1 MSLELRRMAEHRLGR
16 AGIIAFGAIVTIL
29 AVTGSAFVIAG
40 ANPLDATYA
49 YFVQP
54 LTREFTLLEVLN
66 RATPILFTGTAV
78 AIAFRAGYW
87 NIGVE
92 GQLLMGAVAAA
103 GIGQLV
109 EGWPT
114 LLVLPLM
121 IGGGALAGAAW
132 ALVPALLR
140 VRMGIDEVVTT
151 LLLNPVA
158 LLVVQGLLHGPWKD
172 PETGFPESPRIA
184 EAAEFPQLSDF
195 IPLIGR
201 SRLHLG
207 FVIAVVVIVI
217 AWYVLSRTATGLRVR
232 AVGLSPRGAR
242 FAGIKVERTLLRVAL
257 ISGAIAG
264 IAGVSEVAGIQFR
277 LTEGV
282 SPGFGYTGVV
292 VAMLGG
298 LTMPGVLLAGLL
310 LGDLSVG
317 ATSAVRSLQIPSQVG
332 DVVQGTLLL
341 VVVGAVAIYRWR
353 TTREDDRPAD
363 EGEPEPDEPPD
374 APEGKAPVETP
385 PT

>member
-1 MSLELRRMAEHRLGR
+1 MTLEARRVVETRLGR
-16 AGIIAFGAIVTIL
+16 AGVIAVGAIVAIL
-29 AVTGSAFVIAG
+29 AVTGGAFVIAG
-40 ANPLDATYA
+40 ANPLDAYYA
-49 YFVQP
+49 YFVAP

-66 RATPILFTGTAV
+66 KATPILLTGTAV

-103 GIGQLV
+103 GIGQVV
-109 EGWPT
+109 EGWPA
-114 LLVLPLM
+114 LLVLPAM
-121 IGGGALAGAAW
+121 IAAGALAGAAW

-140 VRMGIDEVVTT
+140 VRLGIDEVVTT

-158 LLVVQGLLHGPWKD
+158 LLIVQALLHGPWKN

-184 EAAEFPQLSDF
+184 QAAEFPALSEF
-195 IPLIGR
+195 IPLIGK

-207 FVIAVVVIVI
+207 FVIGIVLIVI

-232 AVGLSPRGAR
+232 AVGLSPHGAR
-242 FAGIKVERTLLRVAL
+242 FAGVKVERTLLRVAL
-257 ISGAIAG
+257 VSGAIAG

-282 SPGFGYTGVV
+282 SPGFGYTGIV

-310 LGDLSVG
+310 LGDVSVG
-317 ATSAVRSLQIPSQVG
+317 ASSAVRSLQIPSQLG
-332 DVVQGTLLL
+332 DVVQGTMLL
-341 VVVGAVAIYRWR
+341 VVIGAVAIYRWR
-353 TTREDDRPAD
+353 ASREDERPPD
-363 EGEPEPDEPPD
+363 EGEPSPGE
-374 APEGKAPVETP
+374 PEGLPPSETS

>member
-1 MSLELRRMAEHRLGR
+1 MTYEARRAMESRAPR
-16 AGIIAFGAIVTIL
+16 AGAIIIGAIVAIL
-29 AVTGSAFVIAG
+29 AVTGGAFVLAG
-40 ANPLDATYA
+40 ANPIDAYFA
-49 YFVQP
+49 YFVRP

-66 RATPILFTGTAV
+66 SATPLLLPGTAV

-103 GIGQLV
+103 GVGQLA
-109 EGWPT
+109 EGWPA
-114 LLVLPLM
+114 LLVLPAM
-121 IGGGALAGAAW
+121 VGAGALAGAAW

-140 VRMGIDEVVTT
+140 VRLGIDEVVTT

-158 LLVVQGLLHGPWKD
+158 LLVVDALLRGPWTD

-184 EAAEFPQLSDF
+184 TSAEFPQLAEF
-195 IPLIGR
+195 LPFLGR

-207 FVIAVVVIVI
+207 FVIAVVIIVI
-217 AWYVLSRTATGLRVR
+217 GWWVLSRTATGLRVR
-232 AVGLSPRGAR
+232 AVGLSPHGAR

-257 ISGAIAG
+257 VSGAIAG

-277 LTEGV
+277 LTAGI
-282 SPGFGYTGVV
+282 SPGYGYTGIV

-298 LTMPGVLLAGLL
+298 LAMPGVLLAGLL

-317 ATSAVRSLQIPSQVG
+317 ATSAVRSLQIPSQLG
-332 DVVQGTLLL
+332 AVVQGTLLL
-341 VVVGAVAIYRWR
+341 VVIGAVALYRAR
-353 TTREDDRPAD
+353 ASRDKEPPPDD
-363 EGEPEPDEPPD
+363 GEPPPDEPAGLPP
-374 APEGKAPVETP
+374 AEGP
-385 PT
+385 P

>member
-1 MSLELRRMAEHRLGR
+1 MTFEARRMAESRLGR
-16 AGIIAFGAIVTIL
+16 VGMLALGGIVVIL

-40 ANPLDATYA
+40 ANPIDAYYA
-49 YFVQP
+49 YFIQP

-66 RATPILFTGTAV
+66 KATPLLFTGTAV

-103 GIGQLV
+103 GIGQLA

-121 IGGGALAGAAW
+121 VAGGALAGAAW

-140 VRMGIDEVVTT
+140 VKMGIDEVVTT

-158 LLVVQGLLHGPWKD
+158 LLVVQALLHGPWKD

-184 EAAEFPQLSDF
+184 ASAEFPALSDWLPF
-195 IPLIGR
+195 IGK

-207 FVIAVVVIVI
+207 FIIALVVIGI
-217 AWYVLSRTATGLRVR
+217 AWWVLSRTGTGLRVR
-232 AVGLSPRGAR
+232 AVGLSPHGAR

-257 ISGAIAG
+257 ISGAVAG

-282 SPGFGYTGVV
+282 SPGFGYTGIV

-317 ATSAVRSLQIPSQVG
+317 ASSAVRSLQIPSQLG
-332 DVVQGTLLL
+332 AVVQGTLLL
-341 VVVGAVAIYRWR
+341 VTIGAVAIYRWR
-353 TTREDDRPAD
+353 AHRDDERPAD
-363 EGEPEPDEPPD
+363 EGEPPPDEPDSQP
-374 APEGKAPVETP
+374 PSETS

>member
-1 MSLELRRMAEHRLGR
+1 MTYEARRMAENRLGR
-16 AGIIAFGAIVTIL
+16 AGMIAIGAIVTIL

-40 ANPLDATYA
+40 ANPIDAYAA
-49 YFVQP
+49 YFITP
-54 LTREFTLLEVLN
+54 LTREFTLLELLN
-66 RATPILFTGTAV
+66 KATPILFTGTAV

-103 GIGQLV
+103 GIGQITH
-109 EGWPT
+109 GWPPIV
-114 LLVLPLM
+114 VLPM
-121 IGGGALAGAAW
+121 MVGGGALAGAAW

-140 VRMGIDEVVTT
+140 VKMGIDEVVTT

-158 LLVVQGLLHGPWKD
+158 LLLVQGLLHGPWKD

-184 EAAEFPQLSDF
+184 EAAEFPQLSEF
-195 IPLIGR
+195 IPFIGR

-207 FVIAVVVIVI
+207 FVIAIVVIVI
-217 AWYVLSRTATGLRVR
+217 TWYVLSRTSTGLRVR
-232 AVGLSPRGAR
+232 AVGLSPHGAR

-257 ISGAIAG
+257 LSGAIAG

-298 LTMPGVLLAGLL
+298 LTLPGVLLAGLL

-317 ATSAVRSLQIPSQVG
+317 ASSAVRSLQIPSQVG
-332 DVVQGTLLL
+332 DIVQGTLLL
-341 VVVGAVAIYRWR
+341 VVIAAVAIYRWR

-374 APEGKAPVETP
+374 RPAGAAPVEEP

>member
-1 MSLELRRMAEHRLGR
+1 MTLEARRMLETRVGR
-16 AGIIAFGAIVTIL
+16 AGVITIGAIVTIL
-29 AVTGSAFVIAG
+29 AVTGSAFIVAG
-40 ANPLDATYA
+40 ANPLDAYYA
-49 YFVQP
+49 YFIAP
-54 LTREFTLLEVLN
+54 LTREFTLLELFN
-66 RATPILFTGTAV
+66 KATPILFTGTAV

-87 NIGVE
+87 NIGV
-92 GQLLMGAVAAA
+92 GDQLLMGAVAAA
-103 GIGQLV
+103 GIGQVV

-158 LLVVQGLLHGPWKD
+158 LLVVQALLHGPWKD

-184 EAAEFPQLSDF
+184 EAAEFPQLSEF

-207 FVIAVVVIVI
+207 FVIAIVLIVI
-217 AWYVLSRTATGLRVR
+217 AWWVLSRSSTGLRVR
-232 AVGLSPRGAR
+232 AVGLSPHGAR

-257 ISGAIAG
+257 VSGAIAG

-282 SPGFGYTGVV
+282 SPGFGYTGIV

-298 LTMPGVLLAGLL
+298 LAMPGVLLAGLL

-317 ATSAVRSLQIPSQVG
+317 ASSAVRSLQIPSQLG

-341 VVVGAVAIYRWR
+341 AVIAAVAIYRWR
-353 TTREDDRPAD
+353 TNREDERPAD
-363 EGEPEPDEPPD
+363 EGEPPPDEPKGLPP
-374 APEGKAPVETP
+374 AEGS

>member
-1 MSLELRRMAEHRLGR
+1 VTLEARRMAETRVGR
-16 AGIIAFGAIVTIL
+16 IGMIAIGAVVVIL
-29 AVTGSAFVIAG
+29 AVTGTAFIIAG
-40 ANPLDATYA
+40 ANPLDAYYTYFA
-49 YFVQP
+49 QP
-54 LTREFTLLEVLN
+54 LTREFTLLEVFN
-66 RATPILFTGTAV
+66 KATPLLFAGTAV

-103 GIGQLV
+103 GIGQV
-109 EGWPT
+109 VHGWPT

-121 IGGGALAGAAW
+121 IVGGALAGAAW

-140 VRMGIDEVVTT
+140 VKMGIDEVVTT

-158 LLVVQGLLHGPWKD
+158 LLVVQALLQGPWKD

-184 EAAEFPQLSDF
+184 EAAEFPPLSDF
-195 IPLIGR
+195 LPFIGK

-207 FVIAVVVIVI
+207 FVIAIVLIGI
-217 AWYVLSRTATGLRVR
+217 AWWVLSRTGTGLRVR
-232 AVGLSPRGAR
+232 AVGLSPHGAR

-282 SPGFGYTGVV
+282 SPGYGYTGIV

-298 LTMPGVLLAGLL
+298 LAMPGVLVAGLL

-317 ATSAVRSLQIPSQVG
+317 ASSAVRSLQIPSQLG
-332 DVVQGTLLL
+332 AVVQGTLLL
-341 VVVGAVAIYRWR
+341 TVIGAVAIYRWHAS
-353 TTREDDRPAD
+353 REDERPAD
-363 EGEPEPDEPPD
+363 EGEPPPDEPDGLP
-374 APEGKAPVETP
+374 PSEGS

>member
-1 MSLELRRMAEHRLGR
+1 MTLEARRAAETRVGRVGMITLG
-16 AGIIAFGAIVTIL
+16 GIIAIL
-29 AVTGSAFVIAG
+29 AVTGGAFVIAG
-40 ANPLDATYA
+40 ANPLDAYYA
-49 YFVQP
+49 YFVGP

-66 RATPILFTGTAV
+66 KATPLLFAGTAV

-109 EGWPT
+109 EGWPS

-121 IGGGALAGAAW
+121 VAGGALAGAAW

-140 VRMGIDEVVTT
+140 VKMGIDEVVTT

-158 LLVVQGLLHGPWKD
+158 LLVVQALLQGPWKD

-184 EAAEFPQLSDF
+184 AAAEFPALSDLLPF
-195 IPLIGR
+195 IGK

-207 FVIAVVVIVI
+207 FVIALVLIAI
-217 AWYVLSRTATGLRVR
+217 AWWVLSRTGTGLRVR
-232 AVGLSPRGAR
+232 AVGLSPHGAR

-282 SPGFGYTGVV
+282 SPGFGYTGIV

-317 ATSAVRSLQIPSQVG
+317 ASSAVRSLQIPSQLG

-341 VVVGAVAIYRWR
+341 VTIGAVAIYRWR
-353 TTREDDRPAD
+353 TTRENERPPD
-363 EGEPEPDEPPD
+363 EGEPPPDEP
-374 APEGKAPVETP
+374 EGLPPSEHP

>member
-1 MSLELRRMAEHRLGR
+1 MTLEVRRMAQNRLGR
-16 AGIIAFGAIVTIL
+16 AGIIALGAIVTIL
-29 AVTGSAFVIAG
+29 AVTGGAFVVAG
-40 ANPLDATYA
+40 ADPLDAYYA
-49 YFVQP
+49 YFIAP

-66 RATPILFTGTAV
+66 KATPILLTGTAV

-109 EGWPT
+109 DGWPS

-121 IGGGALAGAAW
+121 IAAGALAGAAW

-140 VRMGIDEVVTT
+140 VRLGIDEVVTT

-158 LLVVQGLLHGPWKD
+158 LLIVQALLHGPWKD
-172 PETGFPESPRIA
+172 PATGFPESPRIA
-184 EAAEFPQLSDF
+184 DAAEFPPLSEF
-195 IPLIGR
+195 IPLIGQ

-207 FVIAVVVIVI
+207 FIVAVVLILI
-217 AWYVLSRTATGLRVR
+217 AWWVLGRTSTGLRVR

-257 ISGAIAG
+257 VSGAIAG

-282 SPGFGYTGVV
+282 SPGFGYTGIV

-298 LTMPGVLLAGLL
+298 LTMPGVLIAGLL

-317 ATSAVRSLQIPSQVG
+317 ASSAVRSLQIPSQLG

-353 TTREDDRPAD
+353 TSREDERPPD
-363 EGEPEPDEPPD
+363 EGERQPDEPAGQP
-374 APEGKAPVETP
+374 PSETS

>member
-1 MSLELRRMAEHRLGR
+1 MAETRLGR
-16 AGIIAFGAIVTIL
+16 VGMLAIGGIIVIL
-29 AVTGSAFVIAG
+29 AVTGGAFVIAG
-40 ANPLDATYA
+40 ANPFDAYYA
-49 YFVQP
+49 YFIAP

-66 RATPILFTGTAV
+66 KATPILFTGTAV

-109 EGWPT
+109 EGWPSPI
-114 LLVLPLM
+114 VLPLM
-121 IGGGALAGAAW
+121 VAGGALAGAAW

-140 VRMGIDEVVTT
+140 VKMGIDEVVTT

-158 LLVVQGLLHGPWKD
+158 LLLVQALLHGPWKD

-184 EAAEFPQLSDF
+184 VAAEFPALSDF
-195 IPLIGR
+195 LPFIGK

-207 FVIAVVVIVI
+207 FVVAVVVIGV
-217 AWYVLSRTATGLRVR
+217 AWWVLSRTGTGLRVR
-232 AVGLSPRGAR
+232 AVGLSPHGAR

-282 SPGFGYTGVV
+282 SPGFGYTGIV

-298 LTMPGVLLAGLL
+298 LTMPGVLVAGLL

-317 ATSAVRSLQIPSQVG
+317 ASSGVRSLQIPSQLG
-332 DVVQGTLLL
+332 AVVQGTLLL
-341 VVVGAVAIYRWR
+341 VTIGAVAIYRWR
-353 TTREDDRPAD
+353 SHRDDERPAD
-363 EGEPEPDEPPD
+363 EGEPPPDEQAGRPPS
-374 APEGKAPVETP
+374 ETP

>member
-1 MSLELRRMAEHRLGR
+1 MAENRLGR
-16 AGIIAFGAIVTIL
+16 AGIVAVGAIVTIL
-29 AVTGSAFVIAG
+29 AVTGGAFVIAG
-40 ANPLDATYA
+40 ANPLDAYYA
-49 YFVQP
+49 YFIAP

-66 RATPILFTGTAV
+66 KATPILFTGAAV

-103 GIGQLV
+103 GIGQVV
-109 EGWPT
+109 EGWPP
-114 LLVLPLM
+114 LLVLPVM
-121 IGGGALAGAAW
+121 IGTGALAGAAW

-140 VRMGIDEVVTT
+140 VRLGIDEVVTT

-158 LLVVQGLLHGPWKD
+158 LLLVQALLHGPWKD

-184 EAAEFPQLSDF
+184 EAAEFPPLADF

-207 FVIAVVVIVI
+207 FVIAIVLIII
-217 AWYVLSRTATGLRVR
+217 AWYVLSRTGTGLRVR
-232 AVGLSPRGAR
+232 AVGLSPHGAR
-242 FAGIKVERTLLRVAL
+242 FAGIRVERTLLRVAL
-257 ISGAIAG
+257 VSGAIAG
-264 IAGVSEVAGIQFR
+264 VAGVSEVAGIQFR

-282 SPGFGYTGVV
+282 SPGFGYTGIV

-298 LTMPGVLLAGLL
+298 LTMPGVLVAGLL

-317 ATSAVRSLQIPSQVG
+317 ASSAVRSLQIPSQLG

-341 VVVGAVAIYRWR
+341 VVIGAVAIYRWR
-353 TTREDDRPAD
+353 TSREDERPPD
-363 EGEPEPDEPPD
+363 EGEPPPDEPPG
-374 APEGKAPVETP
+374 PPSETS

>member
-1 MSLELRRMAEHRLGR
+1 MTLEARRMAESRVGRVGMIALG
-16 AGIIAFGAIVTIL
+16 GIIVIL
-29 AVTGSAFVIAG
+29 AVTGSAFVLAG
-40 ANPLDATYA
+40 ANPLDAYFA

-66 RATPILFTGTAV
+66 KATPLLFTGTAV

-103 GIGQLV
+103 GIGQLA
-109 EGWPT
+109 EGWSP

-121 IGGGALAGAAW
+121 IAGGALAGAAW

-158 LLVVQGLLHGPWKD
+158 LLVVQALLHGPWKD

-184 EAAEFPQLSDF
+184 ESAEFPPLSDLLPF
-195 IPLIGR
+195 IDK

-207 FVIAVVVIVI
+207 FILALVVIGV
-217 AWYVLSRTATGLRVR
+217 AWWVLSRTGTGLRVR
-232 AVGLSPRGAR
+232 AVGLSPHGAR

-257 ISGAIAG
+257 ISGAVAG

-282 SPGFGYTGVV
+282 SPGFGYTGIV

-317 ATSAVRSLQIPSQVG
+317 ASSAVRSLQIPSQLG
-332 DVVQGTLLL
+332 AVVQGTLLL
-341 VVVGAVAIYRWR
+341 VTIGAVAIYRWR
-353 TTREDDRPAD
+353 AHRDDERPAD
-363 EGEPEPDEPPD
+363 EGEAPPDEP
-374 APEGKAPVETP
+374 EGQPPSETS

>member
-1 MSLELRRMAEHRLGR
+1 MLEARRTAETRLGR
-16 AGIIAFGAIVTIL
+16 AGIIVVGALVAVL
-29 AVTGSAFVIAG
+29 AVTGSAFFIAG
-40 ANPLDATYA
+40 ANPIDGYFA

-54 LTREFTLLEVLN
+54 LTREFTLWEVLN
-66 RATPILFTGTAV
+66 VASPLLFAGAAV

-103 GIGQLV
+103 GIGQV
-109 EGWPT
+109 VHGWPSIV
-114 LLVLPLM
+114 VLPLM
-121 IGGGALAGAAW
+121 IAAGALAGAAW

-140 VRMGIDEVVTT
+140 VRLGIDEVVTT

-158 LLVVQGLLHGPWKD
+158 LLLVEALLHGPWTD

-184 EAAEFPQLSDF
+184 EAAEFPRLGLF
-195 IPLIGR
+195 LPFLGK

-207 FVIAVVVIVI
+207 FVIAIVI
-217 AWYVLSRTATGLRVR
+217 IVVAWWVLSRTATGLRVR
-232 AVGLSPRGAR
+232 AVGLSPHGAR

-257 ISGAIAG
+257 ISGAVAG
-264 IAGVSEVAGIQFR
+264 VAGVSEVAGIQFR
-277 LTEGV
+277 LTAGI
-282 SPGFGYTGVV
+282 SPGFGYTGIV

-317 ATSAVRSLQIPSQVG
+317 ASSAVRSLQIPSQLG
-332 DVVQGTLLL
+332 AVVQGTLLL
-341 VVVGAVAIYRWR
+341 VVIGALALYRR
-353 TTREDDRPAD
+353 RASREEERPPD
-363 EGEPEPDEPPD
+363 EGEPTPDEP
-374 APEGKAPVETP
+374 EGTRRAEGP

>member
-1 MSLELRRMAEHRLGR
+1 VTLEMRRMAENRLGR
-16 AGIIAFGAIVTIL
+16 AGIVAVGAIVTIL
-29 AVTGSAFVIAG
+29 AVTGGAFVIAG
-40 ANPLDATYA
+40 ANPLDAYYA
-49 YFVQP
+49 YFIAP

-66 RATPILFTGTAV
+66 KATPILFTGAAV

-103 GIGQLV
+103 GIGQVV
-109 EGWPT
+109 EGWPP
-114 LLVLPLM
+114 LLVLPVM
-121 IGGGALAGAAW
+121 IGAGALAGAAW

-140 VRMGIDEVVTT
+140 VRLGIDEVVTT

-158 LLVVQGLLHGPWKD
+158 LLLVQALLHGPWKD

-184 EAAEFPQLSDF
+184 EAAEFPPLADF

-207 FVIAVVVIVI
+207 FVIAIVLIII
-217 AWYVLSRTATGLRVR
+217 AWYVLSRTGTGLRVR
-232 AVGLSPRGAR
+232 AVGLSPHGAR
-242 FAGIKVERTLLRVAL
+242 FAGIRVERTLLRVAL
-257 ISGAIAG
+257 VSGAIAG
-264 IAGVSEVAGIQFR
+264 VAGVSEVAGIQFR

-282 SPGFGYTGVV
+282 SPGFGYTGIV

-298 LTMPGVLLAGLL
+298 LTMPGVLVAGLL

-317 ATSAVRSLQIPSQVG
+317 ASSAVRSLQIPSQLG

-341 VVVGAVAIYRWR
+341 VVIGAVAIYRWR
-353 TTREDDRPAD
+353 TSREDERPPD
-363 EGEPEPDEPPD
+363 EGEPPPDEPPG
-374 APEGKAPVETP
+374 PPSETS